1 MASAAPGED
10 SVQMIFLGGTYTLG
24 PGIDLLG
31 NLMFVDWED
40 ESTADANNNDGW
52 ALTAG
57 IVVSF

>member
-1 MASAAPGED
+1 MASAAPGEN
-10 SVQMIFLGGTYTLG
+10 SVQMIFLGGAYTLG

-52 ALTAG
+52 A
-57 IVVSF
+57 